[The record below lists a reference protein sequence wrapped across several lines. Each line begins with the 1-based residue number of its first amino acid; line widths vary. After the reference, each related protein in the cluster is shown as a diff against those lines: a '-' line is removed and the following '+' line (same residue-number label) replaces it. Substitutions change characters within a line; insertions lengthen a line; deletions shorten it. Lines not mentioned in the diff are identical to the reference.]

1 MARFSANA
9 YQAVLLLWAYTL
21 IIAGCQP
28 EPDEEQNPLSEDQQ
42 ESAEVRPEVLFA
54 VADDQPIYQ
63 YIESQGVVQANQSVQ
78 LMPKISGYVDHSYI
92 TAGKRVAEGQ
102 TLLTFDRGEY
112 AMAVDEA
119 KNKYIEAKQKYDLEM
134 SMRSGRSVGQGA
146 GVHND
151 NGEPLVRITTG
162 LAQAEVN
169 LKQAQLN
176 LSYATIKA
184 PFAADITH
192 IIEQT

>member
-1 MARFSANA
+1 MARFSAKT
-9 YQAVLLLWAYTL
+9 YQAALLLWACTL

-54 VADDQPIYQ
+54 VADGQPIYQ

-78 LMPKISGYVDHSYI
+78 LMPKISGYVEHSYI

-134 SMRSGRSVGQGA
+134 SMRSGRSAGQ
-146 GVHND
+146 
-151 NGEPLVRITTG
+151 
-162 LAQAEVN
+162 
-169 LKQAQLN
+169 
-176 LSYATIKA
+176 
-184 PFAADITH
+184 
-192 IIEQT
+192 